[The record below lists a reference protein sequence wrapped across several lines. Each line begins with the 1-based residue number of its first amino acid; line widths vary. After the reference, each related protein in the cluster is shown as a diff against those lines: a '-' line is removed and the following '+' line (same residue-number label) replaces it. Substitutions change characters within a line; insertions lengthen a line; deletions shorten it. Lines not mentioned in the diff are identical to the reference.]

1 MAYVI
6 VHYLPFLAA
15 AAGLGFLI
23 GWWATGS
30 RRGRGADDL
39 PATRDAGEGDTP

>member
-6 VHYLPFLAA
+6 VHYLPFLI
-15 AAGLGFLI
+15 AAGGLGLVV

-30 RRGRGADDL
+30 RRRRALDE
-39 PATRDAGEGDTP
+39 TGEGEAT

>member
-39 PATRDAGEGDTP
+39 PAISDAGEGNAP